1 MKKMKGVSGRIV
13 LEIDPNT
20 KKKLYTK
27 VNKNGLTMKDWFLAK
42 AEQDFPELFIS
53 SINAKDDK

>member
-1 MKKMKGVSGRIV
+1 MKRMKGESGRIV
-13 LEIDPNT
+13 LEIDPKT

-42 AEQDFPELFIS
+42 AEQDFPELFES
-53 SINAKDDK
+53 NKGEQ